1 MIPPA
6 PPCPAPDRWWRMWV
20 SGLHLCWQLQL
31 SACSLCVYVF
41 PHSYAALWDSKSP
54 HRSACER
61 VSCSSF
67 TTPSPGQ
74 VSIPNSFVFLFV
86 FYILSY
92 LLSKRMG
99 SLSKCLVSFSSIQKL
114 FCGSFSAFKWSFD
127 EFVGKKVVSR
137 SYSSAILG
145 PDLNSFSSSPP
156 FSLWWFWLKDYQFHL
171 RFQTTSFWC
180 H

>member
-74 VSIPNSFVFLFV
+74 VSIPNSFVSFFFFFFYV
-86 FYILSY
+86 FSY
-92 LLSKRMG
+92 FLSKRMG
-99 SLSKCLVSFSSIQKL
+99 CLSGCLLSSSSFLKL
-114 FCGSFSAFKWSFD
+114 ICGSFSAFKWSFE
-127 EFVGKKVVSR
+127 EFVGEKVVSL
-137 SYSSAILG
+137 SYSSVILG
-145 PDLNSFSSSPP
+145 PPLYH
-156 FSLWWFWLKDYQFHL
+156 WFVCVCNFCIL
-171 RFQTTSFWC
+171 
-180 H
+180 